1 MMAQQTTYN
10 APANSSH
17 TISTAMF
24 DVIGAEVLRQCDPQD
39 GLVDKVVSDPLGCN
53 FNPQTLLCGKNNKTT
68 DCLTSPQM
76 DTLYK
81 IYNDWVDVNQTFVY
95 PHVAYGSEAM
105 FASQLGD
112 GSESSISGQLW
123 YMQNIMGLT
132 NFTYEDLDYDF
143 LLYAEKTNPG
153 NATADDFDLSP
164 FYKRGG
170 KLIHWHGFSDAT
182 VSPGASIYYHD
193 HVDRTVAPQ
202 GIAIDDFY
210 KLFLVPGLE

>member
-1 MMAQQTTYN
+1 M
-10 APANSSH
+10 
-17 TISTAMF
+17 
-24 DVIGAEVLRQCDPQD
+24 
-39 GLVDKVVSDPLGCN
+39 
-53 FNPQTLLCGKNNKTT
+53 CGENNKTT

-95 PHVAYGSEAM
+95 PHVAYGREAM

-123 YMQNIMGLT
+123 YMQNMMGLT
-132 NFTYEDLDYDF
+132 NFTYEDLDYEF

-153 NATADDFDLSP
+153 NATADGFDLSP

-182 VSPGASIYYHD
+182 IAPGASIDYHD
-193 HVDRTVAPQ
+193 HVDRTVAPHR
-202 GIAIDDFY
+202 IAIDDFY